1 MRVLQ
6 LKILITVLIKVYFQM
21 TSNFQK
27 HADVTPVYKKK
38 DKSDETKY
46 WLPSICKYTYILT
59 NISKLY
65 EKLIYNQLY
74 DYFNDIQ
81 SPSQSSFRKGYSTQ
95 LCQIAMLEESVD
107 KENQFDTLL
116 SDLLKAFDCNDHEL
130 LIAKLFWYE
139 VSP

>member
-1 MRVLQ
+1 MKPSTGYQ
-6 LKILITVLIKVYFQM
+6 VYV
-21 TSNFQK
+21 S
-27 HADVTPVYKKK
+27 
-38 DKSDETKY
+38 
-46 WLPSICKYTYILT
+46 ILT